1 MTNHLNKLIPAVAA
15 IAVAGGIFAS
25 CGSKSEHEAVAEK
38 PKQLWMCAEA
48 NFHRFATK
56 DSITYYLEKAKETG
70 FNQVVVDVKPI
81 QGKVLYKSEVLPYLT
96 NVDTI
101 EVIRDWDY
109 LQYFIE
115 EAHRL
120 GLKVVASACVFP
132 AGSPWWHRGLVYDN
146 PEFQSRTCVQ
156 YLPDGSLQPIYED
169 PTEVAAFLNP
179 AREDN
184 RELALDLLL
193 EIINNY
199 DIDGLALDY
208 CRYPDVKSDFS
219 PESKAAFEEYLGET
233 VENFPEDIFTYN
245 PDSTLNPGK
254 YYKQW
259 WAFRAGVISDFVH
272 TVSDTL
278 HAIKPNAELNYW
290 AASWIHAIHGHGQ
303 NWASPKSSW
312 CKAYP
317 YGSDEYQAT
326 GFAPYL
332 DNFIVG
338 TYLERV
344 YGPDDNESIEYG
356 LARAD
361 TLIKGDCHLIGSIYA
376 RNHDGDI
383 NNPQNIENAV
393 TACLDGTE
401 GLMVFDIIQVIEND
415 TWDNIKAAIDR
426 YEEKTNTIK

>member
-1 MTNHLNKLIPAVAA
+1 MNNHLKSLIPAIASLA
-15 IAVAGGIFAS
+15 IAGGVISS
-25 CGSKSEHEAVAEK
+25 CGGGGSADSKVEK
-38 PKQLWMCAEA
+38 PKQLWMCSEA
-48 NFHRFATK
+48 NFKRFATQ

-81 QGKVLYKSEVLPYLT
+81 QGKVLYRSEYLPYLT
-96 NVDTI
+96 NVDTVEI
-101 EVIRDWDY
+101 VRDWDY
-109 LQYFIE
+109 LQYFVD

-120 GLKVVASACVFP
+120 GLKIVASACVFP

-146 PEFQSRTCVQ
+146 PEFESRTCLQ

-169 PTEVAAFLNP
+169 RTQVAAFLNP

-208 CRYPDVKSDFS
+208 CRFPDSKSDFS
-219 PESKAAFEEYLGET
+219 ADTKAVFEEYLGEA
-233 VENFPEDIFTYN
+233 VDNFPADIFTYGA
-245 PDSTLNPGK
+245 DGEIIPGK

-259 WAFRAGVISDFVH
+259 WAFRSGIITDFVH

-278 HAIKPNAELNYW
+278 HALKPDCELNYW
-290 AASWIHAIHGHGQ
+290 AASWIHAIHGNGQ
-303 NWASPKSSW
+303 NWASPRSSW
-312 CKAYP
+312 SKAYDF
-317 YGSDEYQAT
+317 GTDEYQTT

-344 YGPDDNESIEYG
+344 YGPDDNESVEYG

-361 TLIKGDCHLIGSIYA
+361 TLIKGDCHVIGSIYA
-376 RNHDGDI
+376 VNHNNDLS
-383 NNPQNIENAV
+383 NPQNIENAV
-393 TACLDGTE
+393 TACLDGSE
-401 GLMVFDIIQVIEND
+401 GLMVFDIIQVDSMNL
-415 TWDNIKAAIDR
+415 WDNIKAAIDR
-426 YEEKTNTIK
+426 YEAKQ